1 MARTRLLW
9 MLFVALGLAGVAGP
23 LVSQEQGP
31 AGRALQLNL
40 EGAIGA
46 ATADFITGGI
56 RQAEE
61 EAADLVIIRMDT
73 PGGLDSSM
81 RDIISAILN
90 ADVPVATYV
99 SPAGARADSAGTYIL
114 YASHIAAMAPTT
126 HLGAATPVPLAG
138 GGGGDRPQ
146 PPLPGGQPLPT
157 DGADGGSGET
167 PQADQSA
174 EQAAEDGDAGG
185 KGPAESE
192 DSGQAPPDQSGDAMS
207 RKILNDAV
215 AYIRGLA
222 ERRGRN
228 AEWAEKA
235 VRDAATLTSS
245 EALEMNVID
254 LLASDT
260 ADLLAQIDGREVELP
275 RGTVTLATGNMRIE
289 TVEPTWRQKLL
300 SVIASPEIALL
311 LLLVGI
317 YGLIFEGWNPGAI
330 VPGVVGAI
338 CLLLAAYALQV
349 MPVNYAGLGLILLGI
364 VLMIAEIFVP
374 SFGALGFGGIA
385 AFVMGAIMMFDTGVP
400 GFGISPWFVIIVVGV
415 FGLLLMWV
423 IAYLLRL
430 RRKGAVSGQEQI
442 LKEIAVAR
450 EDFADQGEVMLE
462 GEIWTARTGEPVKK
476 GQKLRVERIDGLVL
490 DVSPAENEPA
500 TD

>member
-1 MARTRLLW
+1 
-9 MLFVALGLAGVAGP
+9 MLALAALAAP
-23 LVSQEQGP
+23 LASQEDRSG
-31 AGRALQLNL
+31 GRALQLDL

-46 ATADFITGGI
+46 ATADFVTGGI

-61 EAADLVIIRMDT
+61 ESADLVIIRMDT

-81 RDIISAILN
+81 RSIISAILN
-90 ADVPVATYV
+90 SSVPVATYV
-99 SPAGARADSAGTYIL
+99 SPPGARADSAGTYIL

-138 GGGGDRPQ
+138 GGGQ
-146 PPLPGGQPLPT
+146 SEPPLPGGGRPMPG
-157 DGADGGSGET
+157 DGGGEGSAEGGDGQDADGEATDESADTPAGE
-167 PQADQSA
+167 P
-174 EQAAEDGDAGG
+174 
-185 KGPAESE
+185 
-192 DSGQAPPDQSGDAMS
+192 GDAMG

-235 VRDAATLTSS
+235 VREAATLTSS

-254 LLASDT
+254 IVATDI
-260 ADLLAQIDGREVELP
+260 ADLLEQIDGREVEIDT
-275 RGTVTLATGNMRIE
+275 GMVTIDTGGMRID
-289 TVEPTWRQKLL
+289 VLEPTWRQKLL

-349 MPVNYAGLGLILLGI
+349 MPVNYAGLGLILLGL
-364 VLMIAEIFVP
+364 VLMVAEIFVP

-385 AFVMGAIMMFDTGVP
+385 AFAMGAIMMFDTGVP
-400 GFGISPWFVIIVVGV
+400 GFGISPWFVIVVVGV

-430 RRKGAVSGQEQI
+430 RQKGPVSGQEQI

-450 EDFADQGEVMLE
+450 EDFSDKGEVMLE
-462 GEIWTARTGEPVKK
+462 GEAWTALTDSPVKR
-476 GQKLRVERIDGLVL
+476 GEKLRVDRIDGLIL
-490 DVSPAENEPA
+490 HVSPLKRAPD

>member
-1 MARTRLLW
+1 
-9 MLFVALGLAGVAGP
+9 MLFVALGLAGLAGP
-23 LVSQEQGP
+23 LVSQEQGSG
-31 AGRALQLNL
+31 GRALQLNL

-90 ADVPVATYV
+90 ASVPVATYV

-126 HLGAATPVPLAG
+126 HLGAATPVPLG
-138 GGGGDRPQ
+138 GGGGGERPR

-157 DGADGGSGET
+157 DGGSGSGET
-167 PQADQSA
+167 PAADQPADQSTDQSTDQA
-174 EQAAEDGDAGG
+174 TEDGGGNAAEPADGA
-185 KGPAESE
+185 P
-192 DSGQAPPDQSGDAMS
+192 APPDQSGDAMS
-207 RKILNDAV
+207 RKVLNDAV

-254 LLASDT
+254 LLANDT
-260 ADLLAQIDGREVELP
+260 ADLLAQIDGLEVELP
-275 RGTVTLATGNMRIE
+275 TSTVTLATGNMRIE
-289 TVEPTWRQKLL
+289 TLEPTWRQKLL

-317 YGLIFEGWNPGAI
+317 YGLVFEGWNPGAI

-400 GFGISPWFVIIVVGV
+400 GFGISPWFVIVVVGV

-450 EDFADQGEVMLE
+450 EDFSDQGAVMLE
-462 GEIWTARTGEPVKK
+462 GETWTARTSEPVKK
-476 GQKLRVERIDGLVL
+476 GQKLRVERIDGLIL
-490 DVSPAENEPA
+490 DVSPAGNESD

>member
-1 MARTRLLW
+1 MSRARKAGIGLL
-9 MLFVALGLAGVAGP
+9 AAGLTILAVP
-23 LVSQEQGP
+23 LLSQEGSRS
-31 AGRALQLNL
+31 GRALQLDL

-61 EAADLVIIRMDT
+61 ELADLVIIRMDT

-90 ADVPVATYV
+90 SSVPVVTYV
-99 SPAGARADSAGTYIL
+99 SPSGARADSAGTYIL

-138 GGGGDRPQ
+138 GGDRPD
-146 PPLPGGQPLPT
+146 PPVPGGAPMPG
-157 DGADGGSGET
+157 DGSASDQDSERESESPADDGGET
-167 PQADQSA
+167 ASN
-174 EQAAEDGDAGG
+174 E
-185 KGPAESE
+185 
-192 DSGQAPPDQSGDAMS
+192 PDDAMG

-254 LLASDT
+254 LIATDLD
-260 ADLLAQIDGREVELP
+260 DLLTRLDGREVELDG
-275 RGTVTLATGNMRIE
+275 GTVTLATEGMRIE
-289 TVEPTWRQKLL
+289 VVEPTWRQKLL

-364 VLMIAEIFVP
+364 VLMVAELFVP

-385 AFVMGAIMMFDTGVP
+385 AFAMGAIMMFDTGVP
-400 GFGISPWFVIIVVGV
+400 GFGISPWFVIIAVGA

-423 IAYLLRL
+423 AAYLLKL
-430 RRKGAVSGQEQI
+430 RRKGPVSGQEQI
-442 LKEIAVAR
+442 LKETAVAR
-450 EDFADQGEVMLE
+450 EDFSDRGEVLLE
-462 GEIWTARTGEPVKK
+462 GEAWQAQTDTPVTR

-490 DVSPAENEPA
+490 HVSPLPDGSQ

>member
-1 MARTRLLW
+1 LL
-9 MLFVALGLAGVAGP
+9 LLGAGLLGLAAP
-23 LVSQEQGP
+23 LVSQEGGG
-31 AGRALQLNL
+31 GRALQLDL

-46 ATADFITGGI
+46 ATADYITGGI

-61 EAADLVIIRMDT
+61 ESADLVIIRMDT

-90 ADVPVATYV
+90 SSVPVATYV

-114 YASHIAAMAPTT
+114 YASHVAAMAPTT

-138 GGGGDRPQ
+138 GGDRPE
-146 PPLPGGQPLPT
+146 PPLPGGGPLSGDDGGAGSGDGT
-157 DGADGGSGET
+157 SGSSEDGDGAD
-167 PQADQSA
+167 
-174 EQAAEDGDAGG
+174 AAEPGDDGQ
-185 KGPAESE
+185 PS
-192 DSGQAPPDQSGDAMS
+192 APQPGDAMG

-222 ERRGRN
+222 ELRGRN
-228 AEWAEKA
+228 ADWAEKA

-254 LLASDT
+254 VVATDT
-260 ADLLAQIDGREVELP
+260 TDLLAQIDGREVDMSD
-275 RGTVTLATGNMRIE
+275 GTVTLDTDNIRID

-317 YGLIFEGWNPGAI
+317 YGLLFEGWNPGAI

-349 MPVNYAGLGLILLGI
+349 MPVNYAGLALILLGI

-400 GFGISPWFVIIVVGV
+400 GFGISPWFVIIVVGI

-423 IAYLLRL
+423 IAYIVRL

-450 EDFADQGEVMLE
+450 EDFTDQGAVMLE
-462 GEIWTARTGEPVKK
+462 GEVWTARTSAPVKK

-490 DVSPAENEPA
+490 DVSPAGNESD

>member
-1 MARTRLLW
+1 MARTRILW
-9 MLFVALGLAGVAGP
+9 TLFVALGLAGLAGP
-23 LVSQEQGP
+23 LVSQEQDP
-31 AGRALQLNL
+31 ATRALQLHL

-90 ADVPVATYV
+90 SSVPVATYV

-138 GGGGDRPQ
+138 GGDRPQ

-157 DGADGGSGET
+157 DGGDGGSSGES
-167 PQADQSA
+167 PAGDASPDQAG
-174 EQAAEDGDAGG
+174 EDGEGG
-185 KGPAESE
+185 NATEPE
-192 DSGQAPPDQSGDAMS
+192 DGTQAPPDRSGDAMS

-222 ERRGRN
+222 ELRGRN

-254 LLASDT
+254 LLADDT
-260 ADLLAQIDGREVELP
+260 AALLAQIDGREVELP
-275 RGTVTLATGNMRIE
+275 TGTVTLATSNMRIE

-317 YGLIFEGWNPGAI
+317 YGLVFEGWNPGAI

-400 GFGISPWFVIIVVGV
+400 GFGISPWFVIIVVGA

-450 EDFADQGEVMLE
+450 EDFSDQGAVMLE
-462 GEIWTARTGEPVKK
+462 GEIWTARTSEPVKR

-490 DVSPAENEPA
+490 DVSPAGNESD

>member
-1 MARTRLLW
+1 MPRTRILW
-9 MLFVALGLAGVAGP
+9 MLLVALGLAGLAAP
-23 LVSQEQGP
+23 LVSQEQG
-31 AGRALQLNL
+31 AGGRALQLDL

-90 ADVPVATYV
+90 SDVPVATYV

-138 GGGGDRPQ
+138 GGERPE
-146 PPLPGGQPLPT
+146 PPLPGGQPLP
-157 DGADGGSGET
+157 GGDGGT
-167 PQADQSA
+167 
-174 EQAAEDGDAGG
+174 GG
-185 KGPAESE
+185 APAESPAE
-192 DSGQAPPDQSGDAMS
+192 AEGPDGQEGTEPDSGGEARPAPPGDAMS
-207 RKILNDAV
+207 RKVLNDAV

-222 ERRGRN
+222 ELRGRN

-235 VRDAATLTSS
+235 VREAATLTSS

-254 LLASDT
+254 IVAADT
-260 ADLLAQIDGREVELP
+260 ADLLAQMDGREVEATT
-275 RGTVTLATGNMRIE
+275 GTVTLDTGNMRVDI
-289 TVEPTWRQKLL
+289 VEPTWRQKLL

-317 YGLIFEGWNPGAI
+317 YGLVFEGWNPGAI

-450 EDFADQGEVMLE
+450 EDFEDQGEVMLE
-462 GEIWTARTGEPVKK
+462 GEIWTARTSAPVKK

-490 DVSPAENEPA
+490 DVSPAENESD

>member
-1 MARTRLLW
+1 MLL
-9 MLFVALGLAGVAGP
+9 VALGLAGLAAP
-23 LVSQEQGP
+23 LVSQEQG
-31 AGRALQLNL
+31 AGGRALQLDL

-90 ADVPVATYV
+90 ASVPVATYV

-138 GGGGDRPQ
+138 GGGDRPR
-146 PPLPGGQPLPT
+146 PPLPGGQPLPG
-157 DGADGGSGET
+157 DGGGSGET
-167 PQADQSA
+167 PTADQPGDQTSDQTA
-174 EQAAEDGDAGG
+174 DRASEDTDAGSENA
-185 KGPAESE
+185 PAPEGGAE
-192 DSGQAPPDQSGDAMS
+192 APADRSGDAMS

-275 RGTVTLATGNMRIE
+275 GGMVTLDTDNMRIE

-317 YGLIFEGWNPGAI
+317 YGLVFEGWNPGAI

-400 GFGISPWFVIIVVGV
+400 GFGISPWFVIIVVGA

-423 IAYLLRL
+423 IGYLLRL

-450 EDFADQGEVMLE
+450 EDFADQGAVMLE
-462 GEIWTARTGEPVKK
+462 GETWTARTSEPVKK

-490 DVSPAENEPA
+490 DVSPAGKKSD

>member
-1 MARTRLLW
+1 MRSPWLVLIGLG
-9 MLFVALGLAGVAGP
+9 MLGLAAP
-23 LVSQEQGP
+23 LVSQEGSG
-31 AGRALQLNL
+31 GRALQLDV

-46 ATADFITGGI
+46 ATADYVTGGI

-90 ADVPVATYV
+90 SDVPVATYV

-138 GGGGDRPQ
+138 GGERPE
-146 PPLPGGQPLPT
+146 PPLPGGQPLP
-157 DGADGGSGET
+157 GGDGGT
-167 PQADQSA
+167 
-174 EQAAEDGDAGG
+174 GG
-185 KGPAESE
+185 APAESPAE
-192 DSGQAPPDQSGDAMS
+192 AEGPDGQEGTEPDSGGEARPAPPGDAMS
-207 RKILNDAV
+207 RKVLNDAV

-222 ERRGRN
+222 ELRGRN

-235 VRDAATLTSS
+235 VREAATLTSS

-254 LLASDT
+254 IVAADT
-260 ADLLAQIDGREVELP
+260 ADLLAQMDGREVEATT
-275 RGTVTLATGNMRIE
+275 GTVTLDTGNMRVDI
-289 TVEPTWRQKLL
+289 VEPTWRQKLL

-317 YGLIFEGWNPGAI
+317 YGLVFEGWNPGAL

-349 MPVNYAGLGLILLGI
+349 MPVNYAGLGLIILGI

-385 AFVMGAIMMFDTGVP
+385 AFAMGAIMMFDTGVP

-423 IAYLLRL
+423 IAYLVRL
-430 RRKGAVSGQEQI
+430 RSKGAVSGQEQI
-442 LKEIAVAR
+442 LKDTAMAR
-450 EDFADQGEVMLE
+450 EDFADEGEVMLE
-462 GEIWTARTGEPVKK
+462 GEMWTARTSAPVRK

-490 DVSPAENEPA
+490 HVSPVEGRQE

>member
-1 MARTRLLW
+1 
-9 MLFVALGLAGVAGP
+9 MLFVALGLAGLAGP
-23 LVSQEQGP
+23 LVSQEQGSG
-31 AGRALQLNL
+31 GRALQLNL

-90 ADVPVATYV
+90 ASVPVATYV

-126 HLGAATPVPLAG
+126 HLGAATPVPLG
-138 GGGGDRPQ
+138 GGGGGERPR

-157 DGADGGSGET
+157 DGGSGSGET
-167 PQADQSA
+167 PAADQPADQSTDQA
-174 EQAAEDGDAGG
+174 TDQATEDGGGNAAEPADGA
-185 KGPAESE
+185 P
-192 DSGQAPPDQSGDAMS
+192 APPDQSGDAMS
-207 RKILNDAV
+207 RKVLNDAV

-254 LLASDT
+254 LLANDT
-260 ADLLAQIDGREVELP
+260 ADLLAQIDGLEVELP
-275 RGTVTLATGNMRIE
+275 TSTVTLATGNMRIE
-289 TVEPTWRQKLL
+289 TLEPTWRQKLL

-317 YGLIFEGWNPGAI
+317 YGLVFEGWNPGAI

-400 GFGISPWFVIIVVGV
+400 GFGISPWFVIVVVGV

-450 EDFADQGEVMLE
+450 EDFSDQGAVMLE
-462 GEIWTARTGEPVKK
+462 GETWTARTSEPVKK
-476 GQKLRVERIDGLVL
+476 GQKLRVERIDGLIL
-490 DVSPAENEPA
+490 DVSPAGNESD

>member
-1 MARTRLLW
+1 MARTRILW
-9 MLFVALGLAGVAGP
+9 MLFVALGLAGLAAP

-31 AGRALQLNL
+31 GGRALQLNL

-90 ADVPVATYV
+90 ASVPVATYV

-138 GGGGDRPQ
+138 GGGDRPQ

-157 DGADGGSGET
+157 DGGDGSSGSGET
-167 PQADQSA
+167 PPADPSG
-174 EQAAEDGDAGG
+174 EQAAEDDGG
-185 KGPAESE
+185 EGAAEPG
-192 DSGQAPPDQSGDAMS
+192 DSGQAPPDRSGDAMS

-275 RGTVTLATGNMRIE
+275 TGTVTLATGNMRVE
-289 TVEPTWRQKLL
+289 TLEPTWRQKLL

-450 EDFADQGEVMLE
+450 EDFEDQGEVMLE
-462 GEIWTARTGEPVKK
+462 GEIWTARTSAPVKK

-490 DVSPAENEPA
+490 DVSPAEHESD

>member
-1 MARTRLLW
+1 M
-9 MLFVALGLAGVAGP
+9 G
-23 LVSQEQGP
+23 
-31 AGRALQLNL
+31 
-40 EGAIGA
+40 
-46 ATADFITGGI
+46 
-56 RQAEE
+56 
-61 EAADLVIIRMDT
+61 
-73 PGGLDSSM
+73 
-81 RDIISAILN
+81 
-90 ADVPVATYV
+90 
-99 SPAGARADSAGTYIL
+99 
-114 YASHIAAMAPTT
+114 
-126 HLGAATPVPLAG
+126 
-138 GGGGDRPQ
+138 
-146 PPLPGGQPLPT
+146 
-157 DGADGGSGET
+157 
-167 PQADQSA
+167 
-174 EQAAEDGDAGG
+174 
-185 KGPAESE
+185 
-192 DSGQAPPDQSGDAMS
+192 

-222 ERRGRN
+222 ELRGRN
-228 AEWAEKA
+228 ADWAEKA

-254 LLASDT
+254 VVATDT
-260 ADLLAQIDGREVELP
+260 TDLLAQIDGREVDMSD
-275 RGTVTLATGNMRIE
+275 GTVTLDTDNIRID

-317 YGLIFEGWNPGAI
+317 YGLLFEGWNPGAI

-349 MPVNYAGLGLILLGI
+349 MPVNYAGLALILLGI

-400 GFGISPWFVIIVVGV
+400 GFGISPWFVIIVVGI

-423 IAYLLRL
+423 IAYIVRL

-450 EDFADQGEVMLE
+450 EDFTDQGAVMLE
-462 GEIWTARTGEPVKK
+462 GEVWTARTSAPVKK

-490 DVSPAENEPA
+490 DVSPAGNESD

>member
-1 MARTRLLW
+1 M
-9 MLFVALGLAGVAGP
+9 G
-23 LVSQEQGP
+23 
-31 AGRALQLNL
+31 
-40 EGAIGA
+40 
-46 ATADFITGGI
+46 
-56 RQAEE
+56 
-61 EAADLVIIRMDT
+61 
-73 PGGLDSSM
+73 
-81 RDIISAILN
+81 
-90 ADVPVATYV
+90 
-99 SPAGARADSAGTYIL
+99 
-114 YASHIAAMAPTT
+114 
-126 HLGAATPVPLAG
+126 
-138 GGGGDRPQ
+138 
-146 PPLPGGQPLPT
+146 
-157 DGADGGSGET
+157 
-167 PQADQSA
+167 
-174 EQAAEDGDAGG
+174 
-185 KGPAESE
+185 
-192 DSGQAPPDQSGDAMS
+192 

-222 ERRGRN
+222 ELRGRN
-228 AEWAEKA
+228 ADWAEKA

-254 LLASDT
+254 VVATDT
-260 ADLLAQIDGREVELP
+260 TDLLAQIDGREVDMSD
-275 RGTVTLATGNMRIE
+275 GTVTLDTDNMRID

-317 YGLIFEGWNPGAI
+317 YGLLFEGWNPGAI

-349 MPVNYAGLGLILLGI
+349 MPVNYAGLALILLGI

-400 GFGISPWFVIIVVGV
+400 GFGISPWFVIIVVGI

-423 IAYLLRL
+423 IAYIVRL

-450 EDFADQGEVMLE
+450 EDFTDQGAVMLE
-462 GEIWTARTGEPVKK
+462 GEVWTARTSAPVKK

-490 DVSPAENEPA
+490 DVSPAGNESD

>member
-1 MARTRLLW
+1 
-9 MLFVALGLAGVAGP
+9 MLFVALGLAGLAAP

-31 AGRALQLNL
+31 GGRALQLNL

-90 ADVPVATYV
+90 ASVPVATYV

-138 GGGGDRPQ
+138 GGGDRPQ

-157 DGADGGSGET
+157 DGGDGSSGSGET
-167 PQADQSA
+167 PPADPSG
-174 EQAAEDGDAGG
+174 EQAAEDDGG
-185 KGPAESE
+185 EGAAEPG
-192 DSGQAPPDQSGDAMS
+192 DSGQAPPDRSGDAMS

-275 RGTVTLATGNMRIE
+275 TGTVTLATGNMRVE
-289 TVEPTWRQKLL
+289 TLEPTWRQKLL

-450 EDFADQGEVMLE
+450 EDFEDQGEVMLE
-462 GEIWTARTGEPVKK
+462 GEIWTARTSAPVKK

-490 DVSPAENEPA
+490 DVSPAENESD

>member
-1 MARTRLLW
+1 MARTRILW
-9 MLFVALGLAGVAGP
+9 MLFVALGLAGLAAP

-31 AGRALQLNL
+31 GGRALQLNL

-90 ADVPVATYV
+90 ASVPVATYV

-138 GGGGDRPQ
+138 GGGDRPQ

-157 DGADGGSGET
+157 DGGDGSSGSGET
-167 PQADQSA
+167 PPADPSG
-174 EQAAEDGDAGG
+174 EQAAEDDGG
-185 KGPAESE
+185 EGAAEPG
-192 DSGQAPPDQSGDAMS
+192 DSGQAPPDRSGDAMS

-275 RGTVTLATGNMRIE
+275 TGTVTLATGNMRVE
-289 TVEPTWRQKLL
+289 TLEPTWRQKLL

-450 EDFADQGEVMLE
+450 EDFEDQGEVMLE
-462 GEIWTARTGEPVKK
+462 GEIWTARTSAPVKK

-490 DVSPAENEPA
+490 DVSPAENESD

>member
-1 MARTRLLW
+1 MIRMRSPWLVLIG
-9 MLFVALGLAGVAGP
+9 LGILGLAAP
-23 LVSQEQGP
+23 LLSQEEGG
-31 AGRALQLNL
+31 GRALQLDV

-46 ATADFITGGI
+46 ATADYVTGGI

-61 EAADLVIIRMDT
+61 EAADLVILRMDT

-90 ADVPVATYV
+90 SDVPVATYV

-138 GGGGDRPQ
+138 GGERPE
-146 PPLPGGQPLPT
+146 PPLPGGQPLPGGDGGT
-157 DGADGGSGET
+157 GGAPAEPPAEGDGGDGQPGADPGAGDEAAPT
-167 PQADQSA
+167 P
-174 EQAAEDGDAGG
+174 
-185 KGPAESE
+185 P
-192 DSGQAPPDQSGDAMS
+192 GDAMS
-207 RKILNDAV
+207 RKVLNDAV

-222 ERRGRN
+222 ELRGRN

-235 VRDAATLTSS
+235 VREAATLTSS

-254 LLASDT
+254 IVAADT
-260 ADLLAQIDGREVELP
+260 ADLLAQMDGREVEATT
-275 RGTVTLATGNMRIE
+275 GTVTLDTGNMRVD

-317 YGLIFEGWNPGAI
+317 YGLVFEGWNPGAI

-349 MPVNYAGLGLILLGI
+349 MPVNYAGLGLIILGI

-385 AFVMGAIMMFDTGVP
+385 AFAMGAIMMFDTGVP

-423 IAYLLRL
+423 IAYLVRL
-430 RRKGAVSGQEQI
+430 RSKGAVSGQEQI
-442 LKEIAVAR
+442 LKDIAVAR
-450 EDFADQGEVMLE
+450 EDFANEGEVMLE
-462 GEIWTARTGEPVKK
+462 GEMWTARTSAPVKK

-490 DVSPAENEPA
+490 HVSPVEGQQN

>member
-1 MARTRLLW
+1 MIRKRAPWLLIAG
-9 MLFVALGLAGVAGP
+9 LGLLGLAAP
-23 LVSQEQGP
+23 LISQEGG
-31 AGRALQLNL
+31 GRALQLDL

-46 ATADFITGGI
+46 ATADYITGGI

-61 EAADLVIIRMDT
+61 ESADLVIIRMDT

-90 ADVPVATYV
+90 SSVPVATYV

-114 YASHIAAMAPTT
+114 YASHVAAMAPTT

-138 GGGGDRPQ
+138 GGERPE
-146 PPLPGGQPLPT
+146 PPLPGGRTPLPG
-157 DGADGGSGET
+157 DEGAGAGDSADGEAAGEE
-167 PQADQSA
+167 PD
-174 EQAAEDGDAGG
+174 DAGG
-185 KGPAESE
+185 AESGE
-192 DSGQAPPDQSGDAMS
+192 SDQAQPAPSGDAMS

-222 ERRGRN
+222 ELRGRN

-254 LLASDT
+254 VVAGDIGELLE
-260 ADLLAQIDGREVELP
+260 QIDGREVEVS
-275 RGTVTLATGNMRIE
+275 GDMVTLDTGNMRIDN
-289 TVEPTWRQKLL
+289 VEPTWRQKLL

-317 YGLIFEGWNPGAI
+317 YGLLFEGWNPGAI

-400 GFGISPWFVIIVVGV
+400 GFGISPWFVIITVGV

-442 LKEIAVAR
+442 LKDVAIAR
-450 EDFADQGEVMLE
+450 EDFTDQGEVMLE
-462 GEIWTARTGEPVKK
+462 GEIWSARTDAPVKQ
-476 GQKLRVERIDGLVL
+476 GQKLRIERIDGLLLHVTPL
-490 DVSPAENEPA
+490 GDTNE

>member
-1 MARTRLLW
+1 
-9 MLFVALGLAGVAGP
+9 MLFVALGLAGLAAP

-31 AGRALQLNL
+31 GGRALQLNL

-90 ADVPVATYV
+90 ASVPVATYV

-138 GGGGDRPQ
+138 GGGDRPQ

-157 DGADGGSGET
+157 DGGDGSSGSGET
-167 PQADQSA
+167 PPADPSG
-174 EQAAEDGDAGG
+174 EQAAEDDGG
-185 KGPAESE
+185 EGAAEPG
-192 DSGQAPPDQSGDAMS
+192 DSGQAPPDRSGDAMS

-275 RGTVTLATGNMRIE
+275 TGTVTLATGNMRVE
-289 TVEPTWRQKLL
+289 TLEPTWRQKLL

-400 GFGISPWFVIIVVGV
+400 GFGISPWFVIIVVGI

-450 EDFADQGEVMLE
+450 EDFEDQGEVMLE
-462 GEIWTARTGEPVKK
+462 GEIWTARTSAPVKK

-490 DVSPAENEPA
+490 DVSPAENESD

>member
-1 MARTRLLW
+1 
-9 MLFVALGLAGVAGP
+9 MLFVALGLAGLAGP
-23 LVSQEQGP
+23 LVSQEQGQ

-90 ADVPVATYV
+90 SDVPVATYV
-99 SPAGARADSAGTYIL
+99 SPSGARADSAGTYIL

-138 GGGGDRPQ
+138 GGGDRPR

-157 DGADGGSGET
+157 DGGDGSTGSGET
-167 PQADQSA
+167 PAADPSSEQSNG
-174 EQAAEDGDAGG
+174 QAADDGAGSESA
-185 KGPAESE
+185 AEPE
-192 DSGQAPPDQSGDAMS
+192 GGAQTPPEQSGDAMS

-254 LLASDT
+254 LLASDA
-260 ADLLAQIDGREVELP
+260 ADLLAQIDGLEVELP
-275 RGTVTLATGNMRIE
+275 TGTVTLATGNMRID

-317 YGLIFEGWNPGAI
+317 YGLLFEGWNPGAI

-364 VLMIAEIFVP
+364 VLMIAEILVP

-400 GFGISPWFVIIVVGV
+400 GFGISPWFVIFVVGA

-450 EDFADQGEVMLE
+450 EDFSDQGAVMLE
-462 GEIWTARTGEPVKK
+462 GEIWTARTSEPVKK
-476 GQKLRVERIDGLVL
+476 GQKLRVERIDGLLL
-490 DVSPAENEPA
+490 DVSPAGNESE

>member
-1 MARTRLLW
+1 MLL
-9 MLFVALGLAGVAGP
+9 LALGLAGLAAP
-23 LVSQEQGP
+23 LVSEEQ
-31 AGRALQLNL
+31 AAASRALQLDL

-90 ADVPVATYV
+90 SSVPVATYV

-138 GGGGDRPQ
+138 GGGDRPR
-146 PPLPGGQPLPT
+146 PPLPGGQPLP
-157 DGADGGSGET
+157 GDGGEGGNSGPGT
-167 PQADQSA
+167 DQSSDQPS
-174 EQAAEDGDAGG
+174 EGDDVGGDDNAAQPDERA
-185 KGPAESE
+185 
-192 DSGQAPPDQSGDAMS
+192 QAPPDQSGDAMS
-207 RKILNDAV
+207 RKVLNDAI

-254 LLASDT
+254 LLATDT
-260 ADLLAQIDGREVELP
+260 ADLLAQVDGREIDLSA
-275 RGTVTLATGNMRIE
+275 GTVTLDTGNMRID

-317 YGLIFEGWNPGAI
+317 YGLVFEGWNPGAI

-385 AFVMGAIMMFDTGVP
+385 AFAMGAIMMFDTGVP
-400 GFGISPWFVIIVVGV
+400 GFGISPWFVIVVVGV

-442 LKEIAVAR
+442 LKEVAVAR
-450 EDFADQGEVMLE
+450 EDFTGQGAVMLE
-462 GEIWTARTGEPVKK
+462 GEVWTARSGAPVKK

-490 DVSPAENEPA
+490 HVAPADERRD